1 MQKVICTVILL
12 SALLLL
18 GCGALSQK
26 RDTNE
31 KMRKVKAPDDKV
43 VVYVYRLF
51 NYSGGGRTHQLLLDQ
66 TNIGDLYRSNYYRF
80 ELWPGHYYINI
91 FLPAEN
97 LLGHSS
103 PAMSSG
109 QPLIFN
115 PWDAG
120 RTFLLVYKDG
130 GDYRLDEASADAV
143 AHLKKERTL
152 ARSLSA
158 RETARVKFFLSTRY
172 DGPEMY
178 GKPHGKGTL
187 SWEDGCRYVGI
198 FDHGQLT
205 PEGRFYFP
213 NGQIYMGELYW
224 GRPKGWGVLMTP
236 DGRVLYAGAF
246 LDEQPHGEGLRMGE
260 EGPEYCNYE
269 HGVDITKSVFQ
280 LADEIVAQE
289 EQAELARFK
298 ENSRKEQAAMEGE
311 IPAAEEEVRGKNE
324 INYDQLVEQVIASHE
339 LRLSA
344 TVRRLSKENRAKIDH
359 ERAWCRKELDQGRD
373 WCICAPFE
381 LYAPPL
387 KSCMR

>member
-1 MQKVICTVILL
+1 MQKVICTGILL
-12 SALLLL
+12 AVMLLL
-18 GCGALSQK
+18 GCGTLSKKNAADEEMQ
-26 RDTNE
+26 
-31 KMRKVKAPDDKV
+31 KVKVTDDKV
-43 VVYVYRLF
+43 IVYVYRLF

-66 TNIGDLYRSNYYRF
+66 KNIGDLYRSNYYRF

-91 FLPAEN
+91 FLPPEN
-97 LLGHSS
+97 ILGHSS

-109 QPLIFN
+109 QSLNFN
-115 PWDAG
+115 PRDAG
-120 RTFLLVYKDG
+120 NTFLLIYEDG
-130 GDYRLDEASADAV
+130 GQFRLDEAKADAM
-143 AHLKKERTL
+143 ARLQKERTL

-178 GKPHGKGTL
+178 GKPHGMGTL
-187 SWEDGCRYVGI
+187 SWEDGGRYVGV

-213 NGQIYMGELYW
+213 NGQIYMGELFW
-224 GRPKGWGVLMTP
+224 GRPKGWGALMAP
-236 DGRVLYAGAF
+236 DSRVLYAGAF

-260 EGPEYCNYE
+260 EGPEYCRYDQ
-269 HGVDITKSVFQ
+269 GVDISKSVFQ
-280 LADEIVAQE
+280 LADEIVAEE
-289 EQAELARFK
+289 EQAELALFS
-298 ENSRKEQAAMEGE
+298 ENCRKAQEAVEGE
-311 IPAAEEEVRGKNE
+311 APAAEEEVMGQGE
-324 INYDQLVEQVIASHE
+324 IDHDQLVEQIKASHE

-344 TVRRLSKENRAKIDH
+344 TVRRLSKENRTKIDH